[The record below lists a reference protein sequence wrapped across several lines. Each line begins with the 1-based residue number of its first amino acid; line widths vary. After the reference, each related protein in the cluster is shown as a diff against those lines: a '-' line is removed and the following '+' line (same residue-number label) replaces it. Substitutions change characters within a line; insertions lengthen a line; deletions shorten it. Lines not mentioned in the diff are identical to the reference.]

1 MRNDPVPV
9 IVFPRSRSRYRCKL
23 NQWSSEWLQPS
34 LFGWWLGL
42 PETHWLIRQGILLLS
57 FRISTEIHRF
67 LTCLIKRNQD
77 SSLDRIRLRTRCPSF
92 EYCSIA
98 VLYLGDTAG
107 VFRFFSTGKFRD
119 RVSENRRG
127 HHIKNDYGIVP
138 IDETWCHHLFRPLSY
153 RDTFSFL
160 MCRIEVEDVELF
172 FRPLIASN

>member
-1 MRNDPVPV
+1 MAIEVFSFFSGLGFMDLGFEEAGFDIAFVNEYNHSFIQAYQYARRNRPHRPQYGYYEGSIEEFLDDRVWNQR
-9 IVFPRSRSRYRCKL
+9 FPDYDV
-23 NQWSSEWLQPS
+23 
-34 LFGWWLGL
+34 
-42 PETHWLIRQGILLLS
+42 
-57 FRISTEIHRF
+57 
-67 LTCLIKRNQD
+67 RNK
-77 SSLDRIRLRTRCPSF
+77 DRIIGFIGGPPCPDFS
-92 EYCSIA
+92 
-98 VLYLGDTAG
+98 TAG
-107 VFRFFSTGKFRD
+107 KNAGSTGENGKFRD